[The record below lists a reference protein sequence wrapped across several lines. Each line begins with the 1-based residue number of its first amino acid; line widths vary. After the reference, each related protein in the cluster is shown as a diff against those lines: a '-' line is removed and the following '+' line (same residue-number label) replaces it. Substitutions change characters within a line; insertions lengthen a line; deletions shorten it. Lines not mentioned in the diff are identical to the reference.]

1 MGRIQCFLKK
11 IINREIIMYLVF
23 GVLTTVVNYGVFIIG
38 INISGTEKTLLVNL
52 YAFIAA
58 TLFAFITNRLF
69 VFQKQLVHVK
79 IIIEE
84 MIQFFCCPHIFAWN
98 RTVRTA
104 ACNRIFGCGKNSCVW
119 NQYCLYMEN
128 SVIFSGS
135 SFKLFCK

>member
-1 MGRIQCFLKK
+1 
-11 IINREIIMYLVF
+11 MYLVF

-84 MIQFFCCPHIFAWN
+84 MIQFFCCPHIFA
-98 RTVRTA
+98 
-104 ACNRIFGCGKNSCVW
+104 CNRIFGCGKNSCVW
-119 NQYCLYMEN
+119 DQYCLYMEN

>member
-1 MGRIQCFLKK
+1 
-11 IINREIIMYLVF
+11 MYLVF

-84 MIQFFCCPHIFAWN
+84 MTQFFVA
-98 RTVRTA
+98 
-104 ACNRIFGCGKNSCVW
+104 RIFSLGIEQLGLLLAIKYLDAEKIAVCGISTVYIWKIV
-119 NQYCLYMEN
+119 L
-128 SVIFSGS
+128 
-135 SFKLFCK
+135 SFLAVLLNYFASKYIVFRKRNEG

>member
-69 VFQKQLVHVK
+69 VFQK
-79 IIIEE
+79 
-84 MIQFFCCPHIFAWN
+84 
-98 RTVRTA
+98 
-104 ACNRIFGCGKNSCVW
+104 
-119 NQYCLYMEN
+119 
-128 SVIFSGS
+128 
-135 SFKLFCK
+135 